1 MTGVNVLPNIF
12 SGKQVSKLRELSDA
26 VLLLDESVKQLREE
40 VDYLVEILDADD

>member
-1 MTGVNVLPNIF
+1 MFNNHQI
-12 SGKQVSKLRELSDA
+12 KKLNELSDA